1 MTFKNSSWIAW
12 PINNYKITAF
22 LTALLLAFGL
32 WAIYVMP
39 KDEFPPFTI
48 RQGVVIAVMP
58 GATAEE
64 IEEQVA
70 RPLERYIFTYK
81 EVDRSKTYSTSQ
93 NGMCIVM
100 VQFQQDQNNL
110 TPVWSKM
117 KHGLNQ
123 FKSSL
128 PQGVLALVAQDDFGD
143 TSALLITVESDQ
155 RSYRELQGYSDEL
168 ADRLRRLPSVSK
180 VQQLGEKKEQLT
192 ICVDRER
199 LAAYGIGQT
208 ALIQALT
215 SQGLTTMSGMVSTP
229 KQNLNI
235 HVAPSVNSEQEIG
248 DRIILATPDGKTV
261 RVRDIATVQREYDLS
276 DSYIESNGKRCVIL
290 SLEMLKGNNIVM
302 FGEDVDEILNQF
314 RHECLPD
321 DVHMR
326 RITDQPQVVGTSVSD
341 FIRDLIISMLIIVA
355 VMMVLFPIRSAI
367 VAALTIPLST
377 FVSTGIMYALGIE
390 LNIITLACLIVVLG
404 MIVDNSIV
412 VIDGYLEYLGKGM
425 GRREAAVKS
434 VQQYFWPM
442 LLATVCICAIFY
454 PLLITIKGEA
464 ADVLRLFPLT
474 ITINLM
480 VSLVVAAVIIPLLNA
495 AIIRRVKEK
504 KPGKRDITDWVQH
517 WYDKTLEWN
526 FRHPWL
532 TIVGSIVLVVA
543 TGALFPL
550 LKMRQF
556 PFADR
561 NQFAVEVY
569 LPEGSGLEETKKIAD
584 ELNAILNA
592 NEKVTGVTSFVGCS
606 SPRFHTTYA
615 PVIAGKNFAQLIVNT
630 ESNEA
635 SLELLDQLA
644 PKYSNHWP
652 NAYVRWKQ
660 MDYLPVPTYE
670 YRFYGNNIDSIQR
683 TADMLM
689 QEMRTFPELEWVHT
703 DYDRPSPLVEVCL
716 DPVAS
721 SQLGISRTSAELQL
735 MLQTGKTQIGSI
747 WESGS
752 VDGKSRTYEVP
763 LVLKDRA
770 TESLTVGD
778 VGDTY
783 LSTPMGASVP
793 LRQVAEVKPV
803 WSQTKIVHRNG
814 ERCISVTAEGK
825 RGTCA
830 LDIQNRIIDYIG
842 HMNLPQGVRAEVG
855 GETEHNNDI
864 TPDIMAGIGMSVV
877 VIFFFLLF
885 NFRKFSI
892 AIVCN
897 VAISQ
902 GMPGSII
909 GLLIANKVLGL
920 TGMFGFI
927 TLMGMI
933 MRNEILIFEHAN
945 EKMAE
950 GMSARE
956 AALDAGKRRMVPI
969 FLTTATTAVGV
980 VPMIIAGSSFWMP
993 VGITIFA
1000 GGIGMLLL
1008 VTTVLPVVYWKLYE
1022 NGPTPNPPYREGVV
1036 TTDNVG
1042 PSAVHPTPL
1051 PKGRARSSEEA
1062 PNVLLCLVRGA
1073 ISIATRGLSLGV
1085 GLFFCCMAMQAQP
1098 RTVSLQEC
1106 LQSAATQNR
1115 TLLNATLQIQMA
1127 GEQKREAF
1135 TKYFPEISANLLA
1148 FHAFDKM
1155 VKQDGYYP
1163 QELAALGQI
1172 NPAFAALAGQ
1182 PYSIREL
1189 DKGYAAM
1196 ATLTQPLFV
1205 GGQIVN
1211 GNRLADIGKQVAEL
1225 QAELQTK
1232 DLLQKVTENYYQIVK
1247 LKLNLAT
1254 IRSAQ
1259 EQLYAI
1265 YREVQSYVDAGVTT
1279 RNDLLR
1285 VRLELQRLSS
1295 DSLTVS
1301 NAHHVMCLLLAQ
1313 QTGMAGEKIDV
1324 QDMALADIESPL
1336 NYYIS
1341 PDEAVAARQEL
1352 ALAQKGVE
1360 AGKLKVRM
1368 ERGKHLPTVAVGLT
1382 VSNVGLGGLSEG
1394 AKSMMET
1401 NTTNG
1406 MVFGTVSVPITSW
1419 WGGSHAIRR
1428 EKLALQQSQNQLQDA
1443 REQLIIDIESSW
1455 SSLMEAYKQ
1464 IDIARTS
1471 VAEATENMRMSMDK
1485 YRSGTE
1491 ILSDLLDSETLLRK
1505 SLNRLAE
1512 AQATYMT
1519 KRADYLRKT
1528 R

>member
-1 MTFKNSSWIAW
+1 MAFKTNSWIAW
-12 PINNYKITAF
+12 PIQNYKITAF
-22 LTALLLAFGL
+22 ITALFLAFGI
-32 WAIYVMP
+32 WAMYAMP
-39 KDEFPPFTI
+39 KDEFPAFTI

-81 EVDRSKTYSTSQ
+81 EVNRSKTYSTSQ

-100 VQFQQDQNNL
+100 VEFQDDQNNL

-117 KHGLNQ
+117 KHGLNN
-123 FKSSL
+123 FKSTL
-128 PQGVLALVAQDDFGD
+128 PKGVVALVVQDDFGD
-143 TSALLITVESDQ
+143 TSTLLITVESDQ

-199 LAAYGIGQT
+199 LAAYGIGQS

-215 SQGLTTMSGMVSTP
+215 SQGLTTMSGTLSTP
-229 KQNLNI
+229 QKNLNI
-235 HVAPSVNSEQEIG
+235 HVAPSISSEQEISE
-248 DRIILATPDGKTV
+248 RIILTTPDGKTV
-261 RVRDIATVQREYDLS
+261 RVRDIASVQREYDLS
-276 DSYIESNGKRCVIL
+276 DNYIESNGKRCVIL

-302 FGEDVDEILNQF
+302 FGEEVDEILDQF
-314 RHECLPD
+314 RQDCLPE
-321 DVHMR
+321 DVQMR
-326 RITDQPQVVGTSVSD
+326 RITDQPEVVGTSVSD
-341 FIRDLIISMLIIVA
+341 FLRDLLISMVIIVA
-355 VMMVLFPIRSAI
+355 VMIVLFPIRSAM

-377 FVSTGIMYALGIE
+377 FVSTGIMYAMGIE

-434 VQQYFWPM
+434 VQQYFGPM

-504 KPGKRDITDWVQH
+504 KPGKRDITYWVQH

-532 TIVGSIVLVVA
+532 TIVGSIVLVIA

-584 ELNAILNA
+584 ELNAILKA

-635 SLELLDQLA
+635 SLEILDQLA

-670 YRFYGNNIDSIQR
+670 YRFYGNNIDSIQKA
-683 TADMLM
+683 ADMLM
-689 QEMRTFPELEWVHT
+689 QEMRTIPELEWVHT
-703 DYDRPSPLVEVCL
+703 DYDRPSPLVEVSL

-735 MLQTGKTQIGSI
+735 MLQTGKMQIGSI
-747 WESGS
+747 WEAGS

-763 LVLKDRA
+763 LVLNDRA
-770 TESLTVGD
+770 TEQMTFGD
-778 VGDTY
+778 VDDTY
-783 LSTPMGASVP
+783 LSTATGASVP
-793 LRQVAEVKPV
+793 LRQVAGVAPR
-803 WSQTKIVHRNG
+803 WGHTKIVHRNG

-825 RGTCA
+825 RGTFA

-842 HMNLPQGVRAEVG
+842 QMPLPRGVRAEVG
-855 GETEHNNDI
+855 GETEENNDI
-864 TPDIMAGIGMSVV
+864 IPDVMAGLGMAVV
-877 VIFFFLLF
+877 LIFFFLLF

-892 AIVCN
+892 AIICI
-897 VAISQ
+897 VAISL
-902 GMPGSII
+902 GMPGAIV
-909 GLLIANKVLGL
+909 GLLIANKILGL
-920 TGMFGFI
+920 TSLFGFI

-945 EKMAE
+945 EKMAA
-950 GMSARE
+950 GMSAKE
-956 AALDAGKRRMVPI
+956 AAFDAGKRRMVPI

-1000 GGIGMLLL
+1000 GGVGMLLL

-1022 NGPTPNPPYREGVV
+1022 TKRKTENGKRKTAREPGAMSGNSE
-1036 TTDNVG
+1036 TSDYSEHSE
-1042 PSAVHPTPL
+1042 SAVTTPL
-1051 PKGRARSSEEA
+1051 PHREGRGGSI
-1062 PNVLLCLVRGA
+1062 LLL
-1073 ISIATRGLSLGV
+1073 
-1085 GLFFCCMAMQAQP
+1085 LFLPLMAQAQP
-1098 RTVSLQEC
+1098 RTLSLEEC
-1106 LQSAATQNR
+1106 LQNAATRNR
-1115 TLLNATLQIQMA
+1115 TLQNAALEIQKA
-1127 GEQKREAF
+1127 GEQKKEAF
-1135 TKYFPEISANLLA
+1135 TKYFPEISANVMA

-1155 VKQDGYYP
+1155 VKADGYYP

-1172 NPAFAALAGQ
+1172 NPQLAALAGQ
-1182 PYSIREL
+1182 PFSVREM
-1189 DKGYAAM
+1189 DQAYAVM
-1196 ATLTQPLFV
+1196 GTVTQPLFA

-1211 GNRLADIGKQVAEL
+1211 GNRLAAIGQDVAEL
-1225 QAELQTK
+1225 QMELQTK
-1232 DLLQKVTENYYQIVK
+1232 DILQKVTENYYQIVK
-1247 LKLNLAT
+1247 LKLNQAT
-1254 IRSAQ
+1254 VSAAQ
-1259 EQLYAI
+1259 AQLRAI
-1265 YREVQSYVDAGVTT
+1265 YKEVQTYVDAGVTT

-1295 DSLTVS
+1295 DSLTLS

-1313 QTGMAGEKIDV
+1313 QIGLAGEPVDV
-1324 QDMALADIESPL
+1324 SLNLPTSSENPITYYIEPRQALAS
-1336 NYYIS
+1336 
-1341 PDEAVAARQEL
+1341 RQEL
-1352 ALAQKGVE
+1352 AMAQKGVE

-1368 ERGKHLPTVAVGLT
+1368 EVGKRLPTVAVGLT
-1382 VSNVGLGGLSEG
+1382 GTHIGIGGLSEG
-1394 AKSMMET
+1394 TKSMMD
-1401 NTTNG
+1401 NTVNNG
-1406 MVFGTVSVPITSW
+1406 MVFGTVSVPLTAW
-1419 WGGSHAIRR
+1419 WGGAHAIRR
-1428 EKLALQQSQNQLQDA
+1428 EKLALRQADNQLQDA
-1443 REQLIIDIESSW
+1443 REQLIIDIEASW
-1455 SSLMEAYKQ
+1455 SSLVEAYKQ
-1464 IDIARTS
+1464 IDIAATS
-1471 VAEATENMRMSMDK
+1471 VEEATENMRMSLDK
-1485 YRSGTE
+1485 YRMGTE
-1491 ILSDLLDSETLLRK
+1491 ILSDLLESETLLRE
-1505 SLNRLAE
+1505 SQNRLAQ
-1512 AQATYMT
+1512 AQADYMT

>member
-825 RGTCA
+825 RGTFA

-892 AIVCN
+892 AIVCI
-897 VAISQ
+897 VAISL
-902 GMPGSII
+902 GMPGAII